1 MITAEE
7 ARRYVQSHLI
17 GIFRTTIQLYPDP
30 EDSRKRLLDA
40 IDWAV
45 KGESIIGRSMV
56 ILDLVAPISVNESI
70 DIYKIVDFL
79 QENGFDAFINGSISC
94 KQIEFII
101 KW

>member
-1 MITAEE
+1 MITAKE
-7 ARRYVQSHLI
+7 AKKYVQSHLI

-30 EDSRKRLLDA
+30 EDSHKRLLDS

-45 KGESIIGRSMV
+45 KRESSVGRSMV

-79 QENGFDAFINGSISC
+79 QENGFYAFINGSISC

-101 KW
+101 EW

>member
-30 EDSRKRLLDA
+30 KDSRKRLLDA

-70 DIYKIVDFL
+70 DIYKIAEFL
-79 QENGFDAFINGSISC
+79 EEQGFVAFVSGSVGNNQVELIV
-94 KQIEFII
+94 E
-101 KW
+101 W

>member
-7 ARRYVQSHLI
+7 ARKYVQSHLI

-30 EDSRKRLLDA
+30 KDSRKRLLDA

-56 ILDLVAPISVNESI
+56 ILDLVAPTSVNESI
-70 DIYKIVDFL
+70 DIYKIADFL